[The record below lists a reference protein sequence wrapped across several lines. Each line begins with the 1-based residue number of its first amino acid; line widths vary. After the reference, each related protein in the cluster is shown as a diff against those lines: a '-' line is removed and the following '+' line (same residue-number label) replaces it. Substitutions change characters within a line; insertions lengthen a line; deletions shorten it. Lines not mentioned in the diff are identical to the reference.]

1 MLAESNEGDVGGV
14 LSTAGTADYSTDMR
28 EFGAIGTRSG
38 TVRMASMSTMAAGNE
53 ADVKHHGSF
62 SRLSSMFRGDRGTMS
77 TVKGKDPAR
86 SVYEASMITDFSRHS
101 EEHIHDVDEEGLEN
115 VRACC
120 GGNIS
125 QIVELITIGKH
136 DVGTLAKKGKHVHK

>member
-1 MLAESNEGDVGGV
+1 MLAEPNEGDVRSV
-14 LSTAGTADYSTDMR
+14 PSTAGTTDYSMDMR

-38 TVRMASMSTMAAGNE
+38 TARMASMSTMAAGSDAN
-53 ADVKHHGSF
+53 VKHHGSF
-62 SRLSSMFRGDRGTMS
+62 SRLSSMFRGDRGTLS
-77 TVKGKDPAR
+77 TAKGKDPAR

-120 GGNIS
+120 GGAIS
-125 QIVELITIGKH
+125 QIF
-136 DVGTLAKKGKHVHK
+136 LANCHRQA